1 MDNNNENVFPLSVNK
16 ALELRH
22 FTQPPVCNHVND
34 GHQNGSEGS
43 SKRISERMRASSKCM
58 LIALLRKVCDE
69 GGVWG
74 DVALIC
80 RDNISQRV
88 MNSKYCGGILYLNPW
103 MLKCKIINILQVCV
117 LELRCRLL
125 CDLIYKIVFLE
136 SESL

>member
-1 MDNNNENVFPLSVNK
+1 
-16 ALELRH
+16 
-22 FTQPPVCNHVND
+22 
-34 GHQNGSEGS
+34 
-43 SKRISERMRASSKCM
+43 MRASSKCM

-80 RDNISQRV
+80 RYDISQRV
-88 MNSKYCGGILYLNPW
+88 MNSKSCGGILYLNPW
-103 MLKCKIINILQVCV
+103 MLKFEIINILQVCV

-125 CDLIYKIVFLE
+125 SDLIYKIVFLE